1 MAGRDLEGRIALVT
15 GAGRNIGRQIALAL
29 ADRGC
34 DVVVHVG
41 SDAAA
46 GEEVAGQVIARGCRA
61 MVAVADVSRHV
72 EVGAMVAQARERLG
86 TVDIL
91 VNNAAIRPHA
101 AFTDLTEADWRHVL
115 GVNLDGP
122 FFCCR
127 ETVPGMI
134 ERGRGAIVNI
144 SGTAAWDGGV
154 RNAHIVASKLGLH
167 GLTRA
172 LAVELGE
179 FGIRV
184 NTVVLGGIETVRK
197 LPAPTAGRPI
207 DEIPM
212 RRRGRVEDV
221 AGVVAFLVSDA
232 GEYITGQAVHVNGG
246 SLIA

>member
-1 MAGRDLEGRIALVT
+1 VADLDLEGRVALVT
-15 GAGRNIGRQIALAL
+15 GAGRNIGRRIALAL
-29 ADRGC
+29 ADRGA
-34 DVVVHVG
+34 DVAVHVG
-41 SDAAA
+41 SDVAA
-46 GEEVAGQVIARGCRA
+46 GEEVAGEVTALGRRA
-61 MVAVADVSRHV
+61 MVAVADVARHT
-72 EVGAMVAQARERLG
+72 EVAAMVAEARARLG
-86 TVDIL
+86 AVDIL
-91 VNNAAIRPHA
+91 VNNAAVRPHA

-134 ERGRGAIVNI
+134 ELGRGAIVNI

-167 GLTRA
+167 GLTKA

-184 NTVVLGGIETVRK
+184 NTVVLGAVETVRK
-197 LPAPTAGRPI
+197 LPAPTAGRPVE
-207 DEIPM
+207 EIPL

-221 AGVVAFLVSDA
+221 ASVVAFLVSDA
-232 GEYITGQAVHVNGG
+232 SAYVTGQAVHVNGG